1 MTTGKVLSVADSLIG
16 IVPIIRQNEGGTA
29 MNCETCQELIEDL
42 IDGSISQSDEFT
54 LNTHLRQC
62 LDCESV
68 RQDLSS
74 IVGFCR
80 TQRGQYE
87 APPNEQA
94 LWLRIRNVIE
104 TQSNGVPDAA
114 PRRSFFG
121 RLMGQSWELSLP
133 QLASFAIAI
142 VLLVS
147 LATVVGLR
155 RWGSYPVPPSGQQ
168 VEASNINDR
177 VWQRRQVINYWNQR
191 VELNKARW
199 SPDMRETFD
208 RNMKVIDQ
216 AVADSLNELNRNP
229 HDEISEQMLNES
241 LNDKLALLKEF
252 SDL

>member
-1 MTTGKVLSVADSLIG
+1 
-16 IVPIIRQNEGGTA
+16 
-29 MNCETCQELIEDL
+29 MNCETCQELIHEL
-42 IDGSISQSDEFT
+42 LDGSINQTDEFT
-54 LNTHLRQC
+54 LNTHLREC
-62 LDCESV
+62 LDCDSV
-68 RQDLSS
+68 RQDLAS

-104 TQSNGVPDAA
+104 AELPSKAVADAR
-114 PRRSFFG
+114 PRGSLLG

-133 QLASFAIAI
+133 QLAASVVAI

-147 LATVVGLR
+147 LTTVVGLR
-155 RWGSYPVPPSGQQ
+155 RWGGVAPLPPAQ
-168 VEASNINDR
+168 VEASNVNDR
-177 VWQRRQVINYWNQR
+177 VWQRRQVINYWNER

-199 SPDMRETFD
+199 SPEMRETFD

-216 AVADSLNELNRNP
+216 AVADSLNDLNRNP

>member
-1 MTTGKVLSVADSLIG
+1 
-16 IVPIIRQNEGGTA
+16 
-29 MNCETCQELIEDL
+29 MNCETCQELIHDL
-42 IDGSISQSDEFT
+42 IDGSITQRDEFT
-54 LNTHLRQC
+54 LDTHLKQC
-62 LDCESV
+62 LDCETV
-68 RQDLSS
+68 RQDLAS
-74 IVGFCR
+74 IIGFCR

-94 LWLRIRNVIE
+94 LWLRIRNSIE
-104 TQSNGVPDAA
+104 AELPSRVARNTEPSG
-114 PRRSFFG
+114 SFFSRWMG
-121 RLMGQSWELSLP
+121 RSWELSLP
-133 QLASFAIAI
+133 QLATSAVAI

-155 RWGSYPVPPSGQQ
+155 RWGGYGGPPSVPQ
-168 VEASNINDR
+168 VEASNVNDR
-177 VWQRRQVINYWNQR
+177 FSQRRQVIDYWNQR

-199 SPDMRETFD
+199 SAEMRETFE

-216 AVADSLNELNRNP
+216 AVADSLNELQRNP

>member
-1 MTTGKVLSVADSLIG
+1 
-16 IVPIIRQNEGGTA
+16 
-29 MNCETCQELIEDL
+29 MNCEKCQELIHDL
-42 IDGSISQSDEFT
+42 IDGSLSQRDEFT
-54 LNTHLRQC
+54 LNTHLREC

-68 RQDLSS
+68 RQDLAS

-87 APPNEQA
+87 APPNEKA

-104 TQSNGVPDAA
+104 AEIPSRVAVNAE

-121 RLMGQSWELSLP
+121 RLMGRTWELSLP
-133 QLASFAIAI
+133 QLATSAVAI

-155 RWGSYPVPPSGQQ
+155 RWGGYAVPTPVNDVQ
-168 VEASNINDR
+168 ASNINDR
-177 VWQRRQVINYWNQR
+177 VWQRQQVINYWNQR

-199 SPDMRETFD
+199 SSEMRETFD
-208 RNMKVIDQ
+208 RNLKVIDE
-216 AVADSLNELNRNP
+216 AVANTLNELNRNP
-229 HDEISEQMLNES
+229 HDEVSEQMLNEA